1 MAAMLRG
8 LAVGLI
14 AAGVLGGALVRAQ
27 DVVRADGPLP
37 QFEVATV
44 KLMHPEAIV
53 ALNEGAAT
61 GSAGAA
67 AALTTTGGET
77 IRRQVEVRVSYDE
90 GPFTDQVHLRWKA
103 KVLIEIAYGLRIGSD
118 IRVVGG
124 PDWIDNDG
132 DRYEILGKIDDA
144 SFASM
149 KAMPT
154 AERNTQIS
162 LMKQALLADRFKLK
176 VHIET
181 RQLPVYALVQAK
193 GGTKMTVAKPDEK
206 AMLTGVGNGTN
217 NTLTGQAMTMAD
229 LVHSPLL
236 KPEGRMVVDQ
246 TGLTGRYDFTV
257 KSATGA
263 DTDGPSLFTAME
275 EQLGLKLVSTKAA
288 VEVIV
293 VDHVE
298 RPDAN

>member
-1 MAAMLRG
+1 
-8 LAVGLI
+8 
-14 AAGVLGGALVRAQ
+14 
-27 DVVRADGPLP
+27 
-37 QFEVATV
+37 
-44 KLMHPEAIV
+44 
-53 ALNEGAAT
+53 
-61 GSAGAA
+61 
-67 AALTTTGGET
+67 
-77 IRRQVEVRVSYDE
+77 
-90 GPFTDQVHLRWKA
+90 
-103 KVLIEIAYGLRIGSD
+103 
-118 IRVVGG
+118 
-124 PDWIDNDG
+124 
-132 DRYEILGKIDDA
+132 
-144 SFASM
+144 
-149 KAMPT
+149 MPT

-162 LMKQALLADRFKLK
+162 LMEQALLADRFKLK